1 MTEHEPTNLSDYTAA
16 FACKLM
22 SKLSTIL
29 IDRQIVEGTTFEVQL
44 TGPDGC
50 LIESEKTFLTFW
62 KGGRVPDKEF
72 QTFERVCDVKLV
84 SRSGK
89 YTSTTINT
97 I

>member
-1 MTEHEPTNLSDYTAA
+1 MQTDVEAVHHL
-16 FACKLM
+16 
-22 SKLSTIL
+22 
-29 IDRQIVEGTTFEVQL
+29 DRPANSGGNDIKVQL
-44 TGPDGC
+44 TGLDGC
-50 LIESEKTFLTFW
+50 LIESAKTFLTFW